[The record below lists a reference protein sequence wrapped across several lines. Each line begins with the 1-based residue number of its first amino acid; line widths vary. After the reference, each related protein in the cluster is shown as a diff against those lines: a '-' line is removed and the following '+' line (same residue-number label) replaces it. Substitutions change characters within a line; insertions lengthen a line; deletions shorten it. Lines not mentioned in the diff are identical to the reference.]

1 MPIFLNKVARANP
14 QDRTKIKFYPT
25 IKTISCITEK
35 QVAKQVADETTL
47 NPKEAEMAISQLEKV
62 LIANLMAGNSVK
74 IGDWGTFHL
83 TCNGEG
89 SETEKEVSAGKVKG
103 INVRFVPGK
112 TLTEAL
118 KNATFVMVDKLQK
131 PSQQE

>member
-14 QDRTKIKFYPT
+14 QDREQVKFYPT
-25 IKTISCITEK
+25 IKTVSCVTEK

-62 LIANLMAGNSVK
+62 LIANLTAGNSVK
-74 IGDWGTFHL
+74 LGDWGTFHL

-89 SETEKEVSAGKVKG
+89 SDTEEEVNVSKVKRVN
-103 INVRFVPGK
+103 IRFVPGK

-118 KNATFVMVDKLQK
+118 GKATFVMVDKL
-131 PSQQE
+131 